1 MKFLNIFL
9 LTSFAAL
16 TAAAPVS
23 ETSCFKLGKGCGISS
38 DCCGDLTCGYFAVD
52 GVLDWTQKVCG
63 PK

>member
-1 MKFLNIFL
+1 MIVIPFES
-9 LTSFAAL
+9 LTQRLIMNACYTVGS
-16 TAAAPVS
+16 
-23 ETSCFKLGKGCGISS
+23 GCGISS